1 MNFSLTTRGICAS
14 LTAAAVLFLTGCGG
28 EKAEKV
34 DLNAQVS
41 GLSGDVDAKVAAL
54 AEISKMGAEAASVVS
69 KIQPLLKD
77 EDATVRRTAAY
88 VLGTIGPAAKA
99 AVPDLKAMLDTQDRD
114 QLTAVANALRAIEP
128 TALPGMKVEN
138 TAPPGGGE

>member
-1 MNFSLTTRGICAS
+1 MNFSLIRRGLCAS
-14 LTAAAVLFLTGCGG
+14 LTAAAALLLAGCGG

-34 DLNAQVS
+34 DINAQAAA
-41 GLSGDVDAKVAAL
+41 LAGDADAKVTAL
-54 AEISKMGAEAASVVS
+54 SEISKVGAEAASLVP
-69 KIQPLLKD
+69 KIQALLKD

-114 QLTAVANALRAIEP
+114 QMTAVANALRAIDP
-128 TALPGMKVEN
+128 SSLPGMKVEN
-138 TAPPGGGE
+138 TAPGGGGE